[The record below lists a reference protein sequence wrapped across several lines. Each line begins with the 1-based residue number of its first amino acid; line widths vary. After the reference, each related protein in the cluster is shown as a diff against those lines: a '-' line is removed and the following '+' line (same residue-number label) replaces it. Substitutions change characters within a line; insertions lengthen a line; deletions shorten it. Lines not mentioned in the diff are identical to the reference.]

1 MCLLLRTDWP
11 MSKKKFST
19 DQNLK
24 KILSSV
30 YQNMIVQVYVFAV
43 SASKNGLTNVK
54 EKDFD

>member
-1 MCLLLRTDWP
+1 